1 MIDLWLSIVSILVE
15 VLELIVS
22 QSDNI
27 EVLQEVNWALE
38 ISFVLLITGVNYEI
52 TDLSGYCKDP
62 QKQFVISFFE
72 YDLLV

>member
-38 ISFVLLITGVNYEI
+38 ISFVLLITGGNYEVA
-52 TDLSGYCKDP
+52 DFSGYFKNSL
-62 QKQFVISFFE
+62 K
-72 YDLLV
+72 